1 MPPRLQPYA
10 APCRSF
16 ASPPSLACAST
27 RPPAATAGAGASCAR
42 TLHLAPRLL
51 PLPRLPQPPHSR
63 PSHPTAAPATP
74 MPRQPRPSRA
84 AAALSRLTL
93 ALTRAY
99 SCVRAPAAQDAAT
112 PPYAATPPLRCYT
125 PLTLLH
131 PPYAATPAYAAT
143 PPYAAQDA
151 PWYDCAT
158 GRLLP
163 KPLVERAYTTVAA
176 AKALID
182 VTPVAKL
189 RQVLL
194 MRPSRTRNPNPNP
207 GPTPNPNPNPSQYQ
221 PEP

>member
-1 MPPRLQPYA
+1 MLHRAGLSPRLRAWRARRPDRRRLQQGLGRRA
-10 APCRSF
+10 LAPCTSR
-16 ASPPSLACAST
+16 LACS
-27 RPPAATAGAGASCAR
+27 PCPDC
-42 TLHLAPRLL
+42 
-51 PLPRLPQPPHSR
+51 

-112 PPYAATPPLRCYT
+112 PLTLLHPLRCYTPLCCYT

-194 MRPSRTRNPNPNP
+194 MRPSRARNPNPNP
-207 GPTPNPNPNPSQYQ
+207 GPAPNPNPNPSQYQ
-221 PEP
+221 P

>member
-1 MPPRLQPYA
+1 MLHRAGLSPRLRAWRARRPDRRRLQQGLGRRA
-10 APCRSF
+10 LAPCTSR
-16 ASPPSLACAST
+16 LACS
-27 RPPAATAGAGASCAR
+27 PCPDC
-42 TLHLAPRLL
+42 
-51 PLPRLPQPPHSR
+51 

-74 MPRQPRPSRA
+74 QPPQPPPCRASHALAAPPPPSPA
-84 AAALSRLTL
+84 SRSRSLE
-93 ALTRAY
+93 LTRA
-99 SCVRAPAAQDAAT
+99 CARLL
-112 PPYAATPPLRCYT
+112 LRT
-125 PLTLLH
+125 LLHPLTLLH

-221 PEP
+221 P